1 MNRQNIQE
9 ILASMGIEQ
18 MPCTAKPFSSEEDG
32 AAYTVWK
39 LEFADS
45 VKVLKKTTRQE
56 RAVYETFLLGFDA
69 APRCFGFYETGDD
82 VYMLMEFVPG
92 QTLSRCTRENLRL
105 ALDGLM
111 ELQRAWWQEEDQA
124 GVGLSFDRCYES
136 RQKWLPYMADLQPA
150 FEAYLEAFRTVP
162 RTLCNDDLLPFNVL
176 ADGQRAVILDWE
188 YGGILPYP
196 CALARL
202 IAYGEEREDALFYMT
217 DADKEFA
224 LAYYYDHFIREKGID
239 LARYRRTMDLF
250 LLKEYAEWVYC
261 AYKSGDLDIPY
272 YQTYYPKALALAA
285 KLRGEKP

>member
-1 MNRQNIQE
+1 MNEQKLQE
-9 ILASMGIEQ
+9 ILAGLGIQE
-18 MPCTAKPFSSEEDG
+18 MPAAVKPFHGEEDG
-32 AAYTVWK
+32 AEYTVWRVD
-39 LEFADS
+39 LQTGP
-45 VKVLKKTTRQE
+45 KVLKKTTRQE
-56 RAVYETFLLGFDA
+56 QAVYETFLAGCHA
-69 APRCFGFYETGDD
+69 APRCYGFYETGDD

-176 ADGQRAVILDWE
+176 SDGQRAVIIDWE

-202 IAYGEEREDALFYMT
+202 IAYGEDREDALFYMT
-217 DADKEFA
+217 EEDKEFA
-224 LAYYYDHFIREKGID
+224 LAYYYDRFIREKGID

-261 AYKSGDLDIPY
+261 AHKSGDLDIPY

-285 KLRGEKP
+285 ELKGEKL